1 MDKTSNGNHSQIIYL
16 KDRLNMFL
24 ETIDSLDP
32 EETKLED
39 IDRLIQMIDDI
50 EDKCEQI
57 KDHK

>member
-1 MDKTSNGNHSQIIYL
+1 MDNTSNGNHSQIIYL

-39 IDRLIQMIDDI
+39 IDRLIQMIDEI

>member
-1 MDKTSNGNHSQIIYL
+1 MDNTSNGNHSQIIYL

-32 EETKLED
+32 KETKLED
-39 IDRLIQMIDDI
+39 IDRLIQMIDEI

>member
-1 MDKTSNGNHSQIIYL
+1 
-16 KDRLNMFL
+16 MFL